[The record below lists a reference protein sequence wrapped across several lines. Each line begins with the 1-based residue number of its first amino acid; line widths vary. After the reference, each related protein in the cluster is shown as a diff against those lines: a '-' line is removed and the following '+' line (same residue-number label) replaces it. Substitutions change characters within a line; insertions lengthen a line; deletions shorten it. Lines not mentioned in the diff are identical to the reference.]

1 MSGTHGEFLRGIRQ
15 SVRIR
20 QTSSFVEI
28 LRQQQQI
35 FALAR
40 PKVVCKCADRSDQER
55 RKHFF
60 EKNFP
65 DDILYMTK
73 IIVMKG
79 GVKHEVND
87 VH

>member
-1 MSGTHGEFLRGIRQ
+1 MKSRKISTEPEKCRLRSEFFAL
-15 SVRIR
+15 S
-20 QTSSFVEI
+20 TA
-28 LRQQQQI
+28 I
-35 FALAR
+35 FAVR
-40 PKVVCKCADRSDQER
+40 KCAADRSDQER

-79 GVKHEVND
+79 GVKHEVN
-87 VH
+87 VHH